1 MNILISFY
9 LLLNKLRIIYY
20 FFYGRKYIGYYSIN
34 KGIHINFHYI
44 INYFP
49 YPFNHLLILL
59 FYCSY
64 SPYLF
69 KERGKVYFSTMYPD
83 CNIYF
88 LPPIIKIMD
97 GDDDV
102 KNKIMEFH
110 PTTPLNI
117 VLKYH
122 MLEYSSFE
130 IDVENSKHK
139 SIYEIINNKI

>member
-1 MNILISFY
+1 
-9 LLLNKLRIIYY
+9 
-20 FFYGRKYIGYYSIN
+20 
-34 KGIHINFHYI
+34 
-44 INYFP
+44 
-49 YPFNHLLILL
+49 
-59 FYCSY
+59 
-64 SPYLF
+64 
-69 KERGKVYFSTMYPD
+69 MYPD

-122 MLEYSSFE
+122 MLECKKLYFAEFNSSFE